1 MRREQ
6 AWRLETG
13 EHEIHQLTEHAHLPQ
28 ERRRVELVSEQAEVE
43 AAEAEAAEVQAW
55 QA

>member
-13 EHEIHQLTEHAHLPQ
+13 EHEIHQQTEHVHTPQ
-28 ERRRVELVSEQAEVE
+28 ERRRVELVSAAEAE
-43 AAEAEAAEVQAW
+43 AEAEAAEAQAW